1 MHVIFYFVLFSKVF
15 ASDYD
20 FGISFTTQPP
30 ETTLPLGIMRNLS
43 ERYLKPIENSNVP
56 YLDCHEKF
64 LTLKERKF
72 LNLQYKG
79 GAPNRNENFFIG
91 KSSYWAFLFLLG
103 APA

>member
-56 YLDCHEKF
+56 HLDCHEKF
-64 LTLKERKF
+64 PNFEREEIFELIIYSNISFEIFMVLK
-72 LNLQYKG
+72 
-79 GAPNRNENFFIG
+79 NEI
-91 KSSYWAFLFLLG
+91 
-103 APA
+103 